1 MMYSINEL
9 IKFSKKAIDS
19 KPIKLCILGNCS
31 TQFLTKAVKGEG
43 IARKLNLVT
52 YEAGYNQTTEEI
64 LNPNSEMY
72 RFNPD
77 IVIIYLASEKLYED
91 FCQCSNPD
99 NFAENT
105 ISEIKAYHEKI
116 TENTGARI
124 IQFNFAEVSDQ
135 LYGNFSAKIKTSFI
149 YQIRKLNYLLQEL
162 MSTESGVFPY
172 DLLSLQTRFGYEK
185 IFPSV
190 QYHSAKLTIG
200 LDYLPF
206 VSKGIVD
213 IICAMNGK
221 IKKCII
227 TDLDNTLWGGNA
239 GDRDIGEL
247 EIGSI
252 GRGHAF
258 SDFQR
263 YIKQLKERGI
273 MLAVCSKNNEETAK
287 RPFEELDDMELRLND
302 FIIFTANWDDKATNV
317 KNIISTLNI
326 SPDSV
331 VFVDD
336 NSFERNTVKSLVP
349 EVAVPEMPEDPA
361 EYVSFLKNCNYFEV
375 ASFSDDD
382 KDRASLYQ
390 TEFKRKESISDFS
403 DYDSY
408 LKSLCMYADAEA
420 FNELR
425 YKRISEL
432 SQRSNQF
439 NLRTVRYTEDDIRRI
454 AESKNHITLC
464 FSLNDKFG
472 SYGMISAVI
481 MDIISSDTVFI
492 DTWIMSCRVL
502 KRGVEEFVINSMV
515 KSAVNKGY
523 RFIEGEY
530 IPTAKNILVKNLY
543 EDMGFHKIGEN
554 RFRLDTADFKPL
566 MCNISDTSTEVQS

>member
-1 MMYSINEL
+1 MYSINEL

-31 TQFLTKAVKGEG
+31 TQFLTKAIKGEG

-99 NFAENT
+99 NFAENS

-116 TENTGARI
+116 TENTNARI
-124 IQFNFAEVSDQ
+124 IQFNFAEISDQ

-162 MSTESGVFPY
+162 MSTKSGVFPY
-172 DLLSLQTRFGYEK
+172 DLLSLQTYFGYDK

-239 GDRDIGEL
+239 GDCDIGEL

-287 RPFEELDDMELRLND
+287 RPFEELDDMELKLND
-302 FIIFTANWDDKATNV
+302 FIIFTANWNDKATNV

-331 VFVDD
+331 VFIDD
-336 NSFERNTVKSLVP
+336 NSFERNTIKSLVP

-361 EYVSFLKNCNYFEV
+361 EYVNFLKNCNYFEV

-382 KDRASLYQ
+382 KDRVSLYQ

-403 DYDSY
+403 DYNSY

-454 AESKNHITLC
+454 AESENHITLC

-481 MDIISSDTVFI
+481 MDIISNDTVFI

-515 KSAVNKGY
+515 KSVVNKGY

-543 EDMGFHKIGEN
+543 ENMGFHKIDEN
-554 RFRLDTADFKPL
+554 RFRLDTANFKPL
-566 MCNISDTSTEVQS
+566 MCNISDTSTEVQN